1 MGLMRVR
8 KSNKRDEVSDPQ
20 SEPARL
26 LRTFILFMHLIA
38 TLSIWG
44 CHVRRESNTIP
55 KKVKLCKISMSRF
68 SILRVG
74 EV

>member
-44 CHVRRESNTIP
+44 FHVRRESNTIP
-55 KKVKLCKISMSRF
+55 KKVKPFLY
-68 SILRVG
+68 
-74 EV
+74 